1 MSLIALG
8 LNHKTAPV
16 EVRERIAFGPERIR
30 DALRGLLRD
39 CDVKEAAIVST
50 CNRTE
55 IYTDTPCMQDG
66 LIDWLSDYHKISG
79 EQLKPYLYAHYDE
92 AAIRHLMRVACG
104 LDSLVLGEPQILGQ
118 IKNAF
123 NLANEAKT
131 IGPTLNRL
139 FQHVFQVA
147 KQVRTDT
154 AIGANP
160 VSVAF
165 AAVSLGRQ
173 IFGSFD
179 DKTALLIGA
188 GETIE
193 LVARHLVSH
202 GLKKIIVANR
212 TVERA
217 QLLAEQ
223 FGGEAITLTD
233 MPAHLHRADIVI
245 ASTAAPVPVLGK
257 GAVESAIKKRKRRPV
272 FMVDIAVPRD
282 IEQEVSHLEDV
293 YLYTVDDLKSVI
305 EESQRSRQEAAL
317 QAEEIIEQQ
326 VQHFIRWLRVQ
337 RSGEVIRTYREAA
350 LHEQQQVLEKAKA
363 MLHHGKSAEE
373 ALEFLAHTL
382 TNRLTHTPTVKLR
395 QASEAGDVDELN
407 RLCQLLDIDWKPRQ

>member
-30 DALRGLLRD
+30 DALGGLLRD
-39 CDVKEAAIVST
+39 CDAKEAAIVST

-55 IYTDTPCMQDG
+55 IYTDTLCMQDG
-66 LIDWLSDYHKISG
+66 LIDWLSEYHKMSG
-79 EQLKPYLYAHYDE
+79 EQLKPYLYAHQDE

-123 NLANEAKT
+123 SLANEAKT
-131 IGPTLNRL
+131 LGPTLNRL
-139 FQHVFQVA
+139 FQHAFQVA

-173 IFGSFD
+173 IFGSFG

-193 LVARHLVSH
+193 LAARHLVSN

-217 QLLAEQ
+217 QLLADQ
-223 FGGEAITLTD
+223 FGGEAIALTD
-233 MPAHLHRADIVI
+233 MPAQLYRADIVI
-245 ASTAAPVPVLGK
+245 ASTASPVPVLGK

-305 EESQRSRQEAAL
+305 EEGQRSRQEAAL

-337 RSGEVIRTYREAA
+337 SGGETIRAYREAA
-350 LHEQQQVLEKAKA
+350 LHEQQLVLEKAKA
-363 MLHHGKSAEE
+363 LLRRGKSAEE